1 VIPSR
6 VLVASPTVLEME
18 AFDSIARS
26 FGCPRLICGL
36 GPAATALELVRFIER
51 RGLHT
56 VILIGLAGAYA
67 GSAVGLEDVCLADS
81 EAFGDL
87 GRCGPSG
94 IEPVLIEGEDQPIV
108 FSLQSARTSL
118 LPSGFLEKH
127 GIRCVSMVSVSCAT
141 GTYERARELQA
152 RFGAAAENM
161 EGAAAA
167 QVCAAY
173 DVPLLEFRGISN
185 WVGEFDRRRWRTAEA
200 LEKTR
205 HVLEAV
211 LRVLVL

>member
-1 VIPSR
+1 MIPSR
-6 VLVASPTVLEME
+6 VLVASPTAFEMQ

-26 FGCPRLICGL
+26 FGCSRLVCGL
-36 GPAATALELVRFIER
+36 GPAATALELVRFVER
-51 RGLHT
+51 MGLHT
-56 VILIGLAGAYA
+56 VILTGLAGAYP

-94 IEPVLIEGEDQPIV
+94 IEPVSIEGEDRPIV
-108 FSLQSARTSL
+108 FSLHSARTSL
-118 LPSGFLEKH
+118 LPPGFLEEQ
-127 GIRCVSMVSVSCAT
+127 GIRCVPMVSVSCAT
-141 GTYERARELQA
+141 GTCERARELQA
-152 RFGAAAENM
+152 RFGAGAENM

-185 WVGEFDRRRWRTAEA
+185 LVGELDRRRWRTAEA
-200 LEKTR
+200 LDKTR

-211 LRVLVL
+211 LRILVL